1 MKKLLLITPHLSTGG
16 APQFTLNRIELLKDT
31 YDVYCVEYSFLSP
44 HFVVQRNKIIDLL
57 KDKFF
62 ALEHD
67 KDNLFNIVNSINPDI
82 ISIEEFSETFIDNHL
97 LEFLYKKDRSWK
109 IFETT
114 HSSYN
119 NSNIKRYFPDKFIFV
134 SEWSK
139 KMYSHFGVES
149 EVIEYPIDKKEKKV
163 EESRE
168 KFLLDNDYVHI
179 LNVGLFTSGKNQ
191 GYAFE
196 IARRFLNEKV
206 IFHFVGN
213 QAGNFEDYWGPIL
226 KDKPSNCILWGE
238 REDVEDFIMASD
250 VFLFSS
256 ILELNPLVIKE
267 VMKYDIPIFM
277 FNLETYCGVYNNN
290 ENITFLSGNVSED
303 VNNIKKLLGIKNEKQ
318 KDKFENAYVYYATE
332 KYFDIV
338 KKSVESVRQFSNLPI
353 IVYLLNSDKEIDVEN
368 TITVNWKCDISE
380 SENMFINEN
389 DNFYIN
395 RSNSEIYNILIQRPL
410 IVKDALEKYS
420 NVVAYVDSDSIATK
434 SVDNIFNMYDEN
446 LNYPY
451 FVEGIYD
458 YLIINGRGGASTK
471 DDLTNTLEHSTCEL
485 FNVNQ
490 KVREKY
496 RQTGYFVSGQNTTDF
511 LNEWYQMCTHPEVL
525 KNNEWYAPFN
535 EETILNVLLW
545 KKDIKDGLPYIYV
558 NGSLDTIDKVN
569 DIGFNGVDSHYGDWF
584 KIPKKRENLLF
595 YHGEKR
601 IDVLDNMIKK
611 LKGLYYKNIKIADAG
626 YVINLPHRVDRRES
640 VIKTLND
647 LEITGYEFVD
657 GTVIED
663 PEYKKL
669 GCTASY
675 LEIFKNVLSSDLENI
690 IVIEDDVKLM
700 NGVDKNHLDN
710 IFNEWN
716 STVKN
721 YDVVALGVKL
731 LPRSEIVV
739 NGKTH
744 GGFEEMLCS
753 QSLFYHRHFIE
764 HYVSQMENYMNPKH
778 YLYKCT
784 VDMFLND
791 CSCEEYR
798 FLHSTNHKK
807 FNFGITLPMVFT
819 QTDSFSDNELFL
831 QEYDNVMENSFWESL
846 NKNGEKN
853 NKLFE
858 KIGSVDSQQTKEKYI
873 NVMEQTS
880 MNHSENIR
888 FNVNFVNQPFF
899 EILGNSDKKYNVEF
913 FDTNGKSTYTT
924 VLGANMWSKLNRS
937 YFENWKIKV
946 TSDDGFEQT
955 INYDAKGK
963 RVYVAFDSA
972 ALGDTISWIPY
983 MEEFRKK
990 WDCELIVST
999 FWNHLFEKVYPNIT
1013 FVKPG
1018 STVHNLYAMYKLGW
1032 FYNDEMEPELPNT
1045 IPLQKAATNIL
1056 GLEYKEIKPII
1067 DYKVGD
1073 NPVGEKYVV
1082 ISPYSTA
1089 GLKHWD
1095 FERWEKLSEW
1105 LVSLGYKVI
1114 NISKDAVKSKFIDN
1128 IKNTSIENTINY
1140 IHHSEFMIGLSS
1152 GLSWLSWAVNKHVF
1166 MISNFT
1172 EPDHEFTTNCTR
1184 FINKSVCNGCW
1195 NNPKFK
1201 FDKGDWD
1208 WCPEHKNTERHFEC
1222 HKSITV
1228 EYVIDGIKSFL
1239 GSDIKNIEQRKVRKN
1254 NIIFNVYETEQ
1265 WSKNFWEN
1273 RFEYWEKETFNFID
1287 KHLNKDK
1294 TFIDIGSWIGPM
1306 SLYSS
1311 FNSKNCIAYEPD
1323 PIAYEEFNKS
1333 IELNGI
1339 NNIFLEKKGVS
1350 TTNSIEIGAL
1360 ELGHSVTRVGV
1371 SENSFTVEC
1380 DTISEILNKNNLDE
1394 SKISM
1399 IKIDIEGHET
1409 ELLKDE
1415 VLVNLNVPMYI
1426 SFHPGLT
1433 DVENFFE
1440 EVKPF
1445 LIKKGY
1451 DINNYPHDELFFE
1464 IGFEPL
1470 NKPNVS
1476 KEIEVSIG
1484 EIVDKLSILRLKLLN
1499 ITDKEKLKNVTKE
1512 YDYLYNIVFND
1523 LKIESFDFDRMVDIN
1538 KILWDVED
1546 SIRDKE
1552 REKQFDSDF
1561 IEMARTV
1568 YITNDQ
1574 RAEIKKE
1581 INTKYGSSFV
1591 EEKSYSDYN

>member
-67 KDNLFNIVNSINPDI
+67 KDNLLNIINSINPDI

-97 LEFLYKKDRSWK
+97 LEFIYKKDRSWK

-139 KMYSHFGVES
+139 KMYSHFDVES

-168 KFLLDNDYVHI
+168 KLLLDNDYVHI

-267 VMKYDIPIFM
+267 VMRYDTPIFM

-353 IVYLLNSDKEIDVEN
+353 IVYMLNSDKQIDVEN
-368 TITVNWKCDISE
+368 TITIKWVCDISE
-380 SENMFINEN
+380 SDNMFINEN

-395 RSNSEIYNILIQRPL
+395 RSNSEIYDILIQRPL
-410 IVKDALEKYS
+410 IVKDALENYS

-471 DDLTNTLEHSTCEL
+471 DDLSNTLEHETCEL

-511 LNEWYQMCTHPEVL
+511 LNEWYQMCIHPEVL

-545 KKDIKDGLPYIYV
+545 KRNIVDGLPYIYV
-558 NGSLDTIDKVN
+558 NGSLDTIDRVN
-569 DIGFNGVDSHYGDWF
+569 EIGFNGVDSHYGDWF
-584 KIPKKRENLLF
+584 KIPKKRDNLLF
-595 YHGEKR
+595 YHGEKK
-601 IDVLDNMIKK
+601 IEVLDKMIKK
-611 LKGLYYKNIKIADAG
+611 QKGLYYKNIKIADAG

-657 GTVIED
+657 GTIIEN

-764 HYVSQMENYMNPKH
+764 HYVSQMDNYMNPEH

-873 NVMEQTS
+873 NVMEQTN

-990 WDCELIVST
+990 LDCELIVST

-1018 STVHNLYAMYKLGW
+1018 TTVHNLYAMYKLGW
-1032 FYNDEMEPELPNT
+1032 FYNDDMEPELPNT
-1045 IPLQKAATNIL
+1045 IPLQKSATNIL
-1056 GLEYKEIKPII
+1056 GLDYKEIKPII

-1073 NPVGEKYVV
+1073 NPIGEKYVV

-1095 FERWEKLSEW
+1095 FDRWEKLSEW

-1114 NISKDAVKSKFIDN
+1114 NISKDSVKSKFIEN
-1128 IKNTSIENTINY
+1128 LKNTSIENTMNY

-1152 GLSWLSWAVNKHVF
+1152 GLSWLSWAMNKHVF

-1172 EPDHEFTTNCTR
+1172 EPDHEFTSNCTR

-1201 FDKGDWD
+1201 FDKGDWN

-1228 EYVIDGIKSFL
+1228 EYVIEGIKSFL
-1239 GSDIKNIEQRKVRKN
+1239 NGEFNSGVHYDFIEIGTSDFDTLIETSDDETVGLSIEPIKYYLDRLPERKN
-1254 NIIFNVYETEQ
+1254 VKKLQVAISETDGFMDIYYIPLDKIEEY
-1265 WSKNFWEN
+1265 SLPFWV
-1273 RFEYWEKETFNFID
+1273 R
-1287 KHLNKDK
+1287 
-1294 TFIDIGSWIGPM
+1294 G
-1306 SLYSS
+1306 
-1311 FNSKNCIAYEPD
+1311 
-1323 PIAYEEFNKS
+1323 
-1333 IELNGI
+1333 
-1339 NNIFLEKKGVS
+1339 
-1350 TTNSIEIGAL
+1350 TNSINQPHPFAVKKIGKEIYDSVVNIEKIPTLSWKTLVNQEHIKSIGFLKIDTEGHDHIILNGYL
-1360 ELGHSVTRVGV
+1360 ELCESQPNLYAETIQFEYHPEISNIDELEKIINRFKNYSVERNEMDVTL
-1371 SENSFTVEC
+1371 T
-1380 DTISEILNKNNLDE
+1380 
-1394 SKISM
+1394 
-1399 IKIDIEGHET
+1399 KID
-1409 ELLKDE
+1409 
-1415 VLVNLNVPMYI
+1415 
-1426 SFHPGLT
+1426 
-1433 DVENFFE
+1433 
-1440 EVKPF
+1440 VKNIDTP
-1445 LIKKGY
+1445 
-1451 DINNYPHDELFFE
+1451 PT
-1464 IGFEPL
+1464 
-1470 NKPNVS
+1470 
-1476 KEIEVSIG
+1476 EIEVSIG
-1484 EIVDKLSILRLKLLN
+1484 EIVDKLSILRLKLLH
-1499 ITDKEKLKNVTKE
+1499 ISDKEKLKNVTKE
-1512 YDYLYNIVFND
+1512 YDYLYQIVFHK
-1523 LKIESFDFDRMVDIN
+1523 LKIDNSDFERMVSIN

-1546 SIRDKE
+1546 RIRDKE
-1552 REKQFDSDF
+1552 RDKQFDSDF

>member
-1 MKKLLLITPHLSTGG
+1 MEKLLLITPHLSTGG

-31 YDVYCVEYSFLSP
+31 YDVYCVEYDFLSP
-44 HFVVQRNKIIDLL
+44 DFVVQRNKIIEIL

-62 ALEHD
+62 ALEYN
-67 KDNLFNIVNSINPDI
+67 KDNLFNIIKDINPDI
-82 ISIEEFSETFIDNHL
+82 ISIEEFSETFIKNDL
-97 LEFLYKKDRSWK
+97 LEFIYKKDRNWK

-114 HSSYN
+114 HSSYD
-119 NSNIKRYFPDKFIFV
+119 NSNVKRHFPDKFIFV

-139 KMYSHFGVES
+139 KMYSHFNVES
-149 EVIEYPIDKKEKKV
+149 EVIEYPVDKKEKHT
-163 EESRE
+163 EECRKKLS
-168 KFLLDNDYVHI
+168 FDSDSIHI
-179 LNVGLFTSGKNQ
+179 LNVGLFTPGKNQ

-196 IARRFLNEKV
+196 IAKRFLDKKV
-206 IFHFVGN
+206 FFHFVGN
-213 QAGNFEDYWGPIL
+213 QAGNFQDYWGEIL

-238 REDVEDFIMASD
+238 REDVEDFIQASD
-250 VFLFSS
+250 LFLFTS

-267 VMKYDIPIFM
+267 VMRYDIPISM
-277 FNLETYCGVYNNN
+277 FNLKTYCGVYNNN
-290 ENITFLSGNVSED
+290 ENITFLTGNVNED
-303 VNNIKKLLGIKNEKQ
+303 VNNIKNILGIKEEKNES
-318 KDKFENAYVYYATE
+318 KFEKSYVYYATE

-353 IVYLLNSDKEIDVEN
+353 IVYMLNSDKQIDVEN
-368 TITVNWKCDISE
+368 TITIKWVCDISE
-380 SENMFINEN
+380 SDNMFINEN

-410 IVKDALEKYS
+410 IVKHVLENYS
-420 NVVAYVDSDSIATK
+420 NVVAYIDSDSIATK
-434 SVDNIFNMYDEN
+434 CVDNIFNMYDSN
-446 LNYPY
+446 LFYPS

-458 YLIINGRGGASTK
+458 YLIINGRGGASSK
-471 DDLTNTLEHSTCEL
+471 DDLSNTLEHPACEL

-490 KVREKY
+490 NVREKY
-496 RQTGYFVSGQNTTDF
+496 RQTGYFVSGQNTIDF
-511 LNEWYQMCTHPEVL
+511 LNEWYQMCTHPELL

-535 EETILNVLLW
+535 EETIANVLLW
-545 KKDIKDGLPYIYV
+545 KRNITDGLPYIYV
-558 NGSLDTIDKVN
+558 NGSLETIDKVN
-569 DIGFNGVDSHYGDWF
+569 QIGFNGEDTNYEEWF

-601 IDVLDNMIKK
+601 VDVLDKMIKK
-611 LKGLYYKNIKIADAG
+611 QKGLYYKDIKIADAG

-640 VIKTLND
+640 IIKTLD
-647 LEITGYEFVD
+647 ELEITGYEFID
-657 GTVIED
+657 GIIIEN
-663 PEYKKL
+663 PEYRKL

-675 LEIFKNVLSSDLENI
+675 LEIFKNFLNSDLENI

-700 NGVDKNHLDN
+700 NGVTKTHLDS
-710 IFNEWN
+710 IFNDWYN
-716 STVKN
+716 TTNN
-721 YDVVALGVKL
+721 YDVVALGTKL
-731 LPRSEIVV
+731 LPRSEIKIK
-739 NGKTH
+739 GKTH
-744 GGFEEMLCS
+744 GSFEEMLCS
-753 QSLFYHRHFIE
+753 QSLFYHRNFIE
-764 HYVSQMENYMNPKH
+764 HYVSQMENYMDPEH

-798 FLHSTNHKK
+798 FIHSPNHKK

-819 QTDSFSDNELFL
+819 QTDSFSDNEFTL
-831 QEYDNVMENSFWESL
+831 QEYDNIMEKSFWDSI
-846 NKNGEKN
+846 NKNGKKYN
-853 NKLFE
+853 DVIKI
-858 KIGSVDSQQTKEKYI
+858 IGSVDSIKTKERYI
-873 NVMEQTS
+873 KLMENTEINLNDNV
-880 MNHSENIR
+880 I
-888 FNVNFVNQPFF
+888 FNLHFVNQPFF
-899 EILGNSDKKYNVEF
+899 EIKGNSDKKYTVEF
-913 FDTNGKSTYTT
+913 IDSKGVSCYTT
-924 VLGANMWSKLNRS
+924 TLGTNMWSKLNRS
-937 YFENWKIKV
+937 YFEEWTIKV
-946 TSDDGFEQT
+946 TSENNFEK
-955 INYDAKGK
+955 IIKYDAKGK
-963 RVYVAFDSA
+963 RVYIALDSS
-972 ALGDTISWIPY
+972 ALGDTIAWMPY
-983 MEEFRKK
+983 VEEFRKK

-999 FWNHLFEKVYPNIT
+999 FWNHLFENTYPNIT
-1013 FVKPG
+1013 FIKPG
-1018 STVHNLYAMYKLGW
+1018 DSAHNLYAMYKLGW
-1032 FYNDEMEPELPNT
+1032 FYNDDMEPELPNT
-1045 IPLQKAATNIL
+1045 IPLQKTATNIL
-1056 GLEYKEIKPII
+1056 GLELNEIKPKI
-1067 DYKVGD
+1067 YFKEQE
-1073 NPVGEKYVV
+1073 NPVGDKYVV
-1082 ISPYSTA
+1082 VSPYSTS

-1095 FERWEKLSEW
+1095 FDRWDKLSEW
-1105 LVSLGYKVI
+1105 LVSIGYKVI
-1114 NISKDAVKSKFIDN
+1114 NISKDKVHSKFVENLKD
-1128 IKNTSIENTINY
+1128 TSIENTINY
-1140 IHHSEFMIGLSS
+1140 INHSEFMIGLSS
-1152 GLSWLSWAVNKHVF
+1152 GLSWLSWALDKHVF

-1172 EPDHEFTTNCTR
+1172 EPDHEFTSNCTR
-1184 FINKSVCNGCW
+1184 YINKSVCNGCW

-1201 FDKGDWD
+1201 FDKGDWN
-1208 WCPEHKNTERHFEC
+1208 WCPEHKNTDRQFEC

-1228 EYVIDGIKSFL
+1228 EDVIEGIKSFL
-1239 GSDIKNIEQRKVRKN
+1239 SDGIKKIEQRKVRKN
-1254 NIIFNVYETEQ
+1254 NTIFNVYESEQ

-1273 RFEYWEKETFNFID
+1273 RFEYWEEETFNFID

-1350 TTNSIEIGAL
+1350 TINSIEIGAL

-1380 DTISEILNKNNLDE
+1380 DTISEILNKYDLDE

-1426 SFHPGLT
+1426 SFHPGLS
-1433 DVENFFE
+1433 DKNKFFE

-1445 LIKKGY
+1445 FIKKGF
-1451 DINNYPHDELFFE
+1451 DINNYPHDELYFE

-1499 ITDKEKLKNVTKE
+1499 ISDEEKLKNITKE
-1512 YDYLYNIVFND
+1512 YNYLYNIVFND
-1523 LKIESFDFDRMVDIN
+1523 LKIETTDFEKMVSIN

-1546 SIRDKE
+1546 RIRDKE

-1561 IEMARTV
+1561 LEMARTV

-1581 INTKYGSSFV
+1581 INLKYGSSFV
-1591 EEKSYSDYN
+1591 EEKSYSKY

>member
-1 MKKLLLITPHLSTGG
+1 MKKLLLITPHISTGG

-62 ALEHD
+62 VLEHD
-67 KDNLFNIVNSINPDI
+67 KDNLLNIINSINPDI
-82 ISIEEFSETFIDNHL
+82 ISIEEFSETFMENHL
-97 LEFLYKKDRSWK
+97 LDFIYKKDRLWK

-163 EESRE
+163 KESRE
-168 KFLLDNDYVHI
+168 KLSFDNDYIHI
-179 LNVGLFTSGKNQ
+179 LNVGLFTPGKNQ

-196 IARRFLNEKV
+196 IARRFLDKKV
-206 IFHFVGN
+206 LFHFVGN
-213 QAGNFEDYWGPIL
+213 QAGNFEDYWGEIL

-267 VMKYDIPIFM
+267 VMRYDTPIFM
-277 FNLETYCGVYNNN
+277 FNLETYCDVYNNN

-303 VNNIKKLLGIKNEKQ
+303 VNNIKKLLEIENEKP
-318 KDKFENAYVYYATE
+318 KDKLDKSYVYYATE

-338 KKSVESVRQFSNLPI
+338 KKSVESIRQFSDKPI
-353 IVYLLNSDKEIDVEN
+353 IVYLLNSDRKIDVEN
-368 TITVNWKCDISE
+368 TITVNWECDISE

-458 YLIINGRGGASTK
+458 YLIINGRGGASSK
-471 DDLTNTLEHSTCEL
+471 DDLSNTLEHSTCEL

-511 LNEWYQMCTHPEVL
+511 LNEWYQMCSHPEVL

-545 KKDIKDGLPYIYV
+545 KRNIIDGLPYIYV
-558 NGSLDTIDKVN
+558 NGSLDTIDRVN
-569 DIGFNGVDSHYGDWF
+569 EIGFNGVDSHHGDWF

-611 LKGLYYKNIKIADAG
+611 QKGLYYKNIKIADAG
-626 YVINLPHRVDRRES
+626 YVINLPHRVDRKES

-675 LEIFKNVLSSDLENI
+675 LEIFKNVLNSDLENI

-710 IFNEWN
+710 IFNVWDK
-716 STVKN
+716 TVKN

-731 LPRSEIVV
+731 LPRSEIKV
-739 NGKTH
+739 NGDTH
-744 GGFEEMLCS
+744 GSYEEMLCS
-753 QSLFYHRHFIE
+753 QSLFYHRHFIK
-764 HYVSQMENYMNPKH
+764 HYVSQMENYMNPEH

-798 FLHSTNHKK
+798 FIHSKNHKK

-853 NKLFE
+853 NSLFN
-858 KIGSVDSQQTKEKYI
+858 KIGSVDSQKTKEKYI
-873 NVMEQTS
+873 NVMEQTN
-880 MNHSENIR
+880 MDKNMKKIENIK

-924 VLGANMWSKLNRS
+924 VLGTNMWSKINRT
-937 YFENWKIKV
+937 YFENWEIKV
-946 TSDDGFEQT
+946 TSDDGYEKI

-963 RVYVAFDSA
+963 RVYIALDSS
-972 ALGDTISWIPY
+972 ALGDTIAWVPY
-983 MEEFRKK
+983 IEEFRKK
-990 WDCELIVST
+990 WDCEVIVST
-999 FWNHLFEKVYPNIT
+999 FWNHLFEKSYPNLI
-1013 FVKPG
+1013 FSKPG
-1018 STVHNLYAMYKLGW
+1018 IPVHNLYAMYKIGW
-1032 FYNDEMEPELPNT
+1032 FYDSEMEPEIPNT
-1045 IPLQKAATNIL
+1045 IPLQKTATNIL

-1067 DYKVGD
+1067 NYKVGD
-1073 NPVGEKYVV
+1073 NPIGNKYVV

-1105 LVSLGYKVI
+1105 LVSLGYKVV

-1128 IKNTSIENTINY
+1128 LKNTSIENTLNY

-1152 GLSWLSWAVNKHVF
+1152 GLSWLSWAAGKHVF

-1208 WCPEHKNTERHFEC
+1208 WCPEHKGTERQFEC

-1228 EYVIDGIKSFL
+1228 EDVINGIKSFL
-1239 GSDIKNIEQRKVRKN
+1239 GIVEDNLKSDVLNNGHYDFIEIGTSDFDTLIETSDEDTVGISIEPIKYYLDRLPERKN
-1254 NIIFNVYETEQ
+1254 VKKLQVAISE
-1265 WSKNFWEN
+1265 S
-1273 RFEYWEKETFNFID
+1273 D
-1287 KHLNKDK
+1287 G
-1294 TFIDIGSWIGPM
+1294 FIDIYYIPTEKIKEY
-1306 SLYSS
+1306 SLP
-1311 FNSKNCIAYEPD
+1311 FWVR
-1323 PIAYEEFNKS
+1323 
-1333 IELNGI
+1333 G
-1339 NNIFLEKKGVS
+1339 
-1350 TTNSIEIGAL
+1350 TNSINQPHPFALKKIGKEIYD
-1360 ELGHSVTRVGV
+1360 SVVTIEKIPTLSWGTLV
-1371 SENSFTVEC
+1371 SEENIKSIDFLKI
-1380 DTISEILNKNNLDE
+1380 DTEGHDHIILNGYIDLCESQPNLYAKKIQFEYHPEISNIDE
-1394 SKISM
+1394 LEKIISKLDNYSVERNEM
-1399 IKIDIEGHET
+1399 
-1409 ELLKDE
+1409 
-1415 VLVNLNVPMYI
+1415 
-1426 SFHPGLT
+1426 
-1433 DVENFFE
+1433 DVT
-1440 EVKPF
+1440 
-1445 LIKKGY
+1445 LIKL
-1451 DINNYPHDELFFE
+1451 E
-1464 IGFEPL
+1464 
-1470 NKPNVS
+1470 NKNIIS
-1476 KEIEVSIG
+1476 TEIEVSIG
-1484 EIVDKLSILRLKLLN
+1484 EIVDKLSILRLKLLH
-1499 ITDKEKLKNVTKE
+1499 ISDKEKLKNVTKE
-1512 YDYLYNIVFND
+1512 YDYLYQIVFHKLNID
-1523 LKIESFDFDRMVDIN
+1523 TSDFDKMVSIN

-1546 SIRDKE
+1546 RIREKE

>member
-267 VMKYDIPIFM
+267 VMRYDIPIFM

-303 VNNIKKLLGIKNEKQ
+303 VNNIKKLIGIKNEKQ

-353 IVYLLNSDKEIDVEN
+353 IVYLLNSDREIDVEN

-471 DDLTNTLEHSTCEL
+471 DDLSNTLEHSTCEL

-710 IFNEWN
+710 IFNEWS

-873 NVMEQTS
+873 NVMEQTN
-880 MNHSENIR
+880 MKHSENIR

-1018 STVHNLYAMYKLGW
+1018 TTVHNLYAMYKLGW

-1228 EYVIDGIKSFL
+1228 EYVIDGIKSYL
-1239 GSDIKNIEQRKVRKN
+1239 GLEKEKFGSEVINNGHYDFIEIGTSDFDTLIETSDDETVGLSIEPIKYYLDRLPERKN
-1254 NIIFNVYETEQ
+1254 VKKLQVAISETDGFMDIYYIPLDKIEEY
-1265 WSKNFWEN
+1265 SLPFWV
-1273 RFEYWEKETFNFID
+1273 R
-1287 KHLNKDK
+1287 
-1294 TFIDIGSWIGPM
+1294 G
-1306 SLYSS
+1306 
-1311 FNSKNCIAYEPD
+1311 
-1323 PIAYEEFNKS
+1323 
-1333 IELNGI
+1333 
-1339 NNIFLEKKGVS
+1339 
-1350 TTNSIEIGAL
+1350 TNSINQPHPFAVKKIGKEIYDSVVNIEKIPTLSWKTLVNQENIKSIGFLKIDTEGHDHIILNGYL
-1360 ELGHSVTRVGV
+1360 ELCESQPNLYAETIQFEYHPEISNIDELEKIINRFKNYSIERNEMDVTL
-1371 SENSFTVEC
+1371 T
-1380 DTISEILNKNNLDE
+1380 
-1394 SKISM
+1394 
-1399 IKIDIEGHET
+1399 KID
-1409 ELLKDE
+1409 
-1415 VLVNLNVPMYI
+1415 
-1426 SFHPGLT
+1426 
-1433 DVENFFE
+1433 
-1440 EVKPF
+1440 VKNIDTP
-1445 LIKKGY
+1445 
-1451 DINNYPHDELFFE
+1451 PT
-1464 IGFEPL
+1464 
-1470 NKPNVS
+1470 
-1476 KEIEVSIG
+1476 EIEVSIG
-1484 EIVDKLSILRLKLLN
+1484 EIVDKLSILRLKLLH
-1499 ITDKEKLKNVTKE
+1499 ISDKEKLKNVTKE
-1512 YDYLYNIVFND
+1512 YDYLYQIVFHK
-1523 LKIESFDFDRMVDIN
+1523 LKIDNSDFEKMVSIN

-1546 SIRDKE
+1546 RIREKE